1 MKVKLTI
8 FITLFLTIFS
18 YAQTLEEVDITSD
31 GMQRKFWLRFPAAIQ
46 DLDTDLPVII
56 TLHGDGGTG
65 PGIASYSGIAGIAST
80 YNFIGVFPNATAGGW
95 NRAVLGSSPA
105 DDLQFI
111 SDIIDYLCE
120 NYSINSNRVY
130 VTGHSAGGFLAYRMA
145 IEMPGKIAAIAPV
158 AGNMYGDAG
167 NGGNAYIQNYFGS
180 SNFIQ
185 MPILHIHGDNDN
197 VVSYPDPDHQ
207 PTAWSE
213 YPLTG
218 FSYPTCGVSTYES
231 TNVTDIN
238 ANVKKIT
245 YCFNGSGSKEIS
257 LIRIIGGGHEWP
269 STQLPGIATDI
280 VQFFYTYSRDDNQAC
295 NDLNVENL
303 SSDHIRIFPN
313 PVENVLTINTTEMIT
328 SVRLL
333 ETSGRL
339 VQKTENV
346 TGDIDVSGL
355 NSGMYLLIAE
365 TEKDTFIR
373 KILKK

>member
-1 MKVKLTI
+1 MKVKLTT
-8 FITLFLTIFS
+8 FIILFLTLFS

-31 GMQRKFWLRFPAAIQ
+31 GIQRKFWVRFPAAIQ

-80 YNFIGVFPNATAGGW
+80 YNFIGVFPNAVAGGW
-95 NRAVLGSSPA
+95 NRAVLGTSPA
-105 DDLQFI
+105 DDLQFM

-167 NGGNAYIQNYFGS
+167 NGGNTYIQNYFGS
-180 SNFIQ
+180 SNFIK

-231 TNVTDIN
+231 TNVTNIN

-245 YCFNGSGSKEIS
+245 YCFNGTNSKEIS

-280 VQFFYTYSRDDNQAC
+280 VQFFYTYSRDDNQVC
-295 NDLNVENL
+295 SDLNVENL
-303 SSDHIRIFPN
+303 SSDFIQIFPN
-313 PVENVLTINTTEMIT
+313 PVEDILTINTTENIT
-328 SVRLL
+328 SLQLV
-333 ETSGRL
+333 ETNGRL
-339 VQKTENV
+339 IRKDENV
-346 TGDIDVSGL
+346 SGNIDVSLL
-355 NSGMYLLIAE
+355 NAGIYLLIIE
-365 TEKDTFIR
+365 TENSTFIR

>member
-31 GMQRKFWLRFPAAIQ
+31 GMQRKFLLSFQAAIQ